1 MISNTIFV
9 IESFCQMDD
18 SLNSFLYVAFLRPLK
33 NCNLQAL
40 YKLDD
45 VQTHNQ
51 TVLFILRKDALYQF
65 VCIYFKSAM
74 CFVAIP
80 FLDAATLFCLDVTA
94 AKELFIIS
102 IVFRIIFDNCFKIW
116 TIGHLLVLFWSIA
129 IIAFSRFLSRVRYQM
144 SSQMHCL
151 QQFRAKV
158 VSIMQTFY
166 RLCLQV

>member
-1 MISNTIFV
+1 MW
-9 IESFCQMDD
+9 
-18 SLNSFLYVAFLRPLK
+18 PLK
-33 NCNLQAL
+33 NCNLRAL

-45 VQTHNQ
+45 VQIHNQ

-74 CFVAIP
+74 CFVTIP

-116 TIGHLLVLFWSIA
+116 TIGRGLVLFWPIA

-158 VSIMQTFY
+158 VSIMQRFY
-166 RLCLQV
+166 RLGLQV